1 MVHVYIA
8 NVRDLPDPK
17 EYPGIMGGLS
27 EERKKKILRYRRD
40 MDRKQ
45 SLGAGLLLYHVL
57 KEHGFDAGKMSYGPH
72 GKPEINGIY
81 FNLSHSYDYVMC
93 AVSDRIVGC
102 DIEKTEKIR
111 ENIAEHFFTEN
122 EVRYLNTF
130 EEKARL
136 DEFYRMWTLKE
147 SYMKMTGE
155 GMSLPLKAFDIQIGE
170 SIQIYREGK
179 RCDCFIKEYEI
190 AGYKVSVC
198 AEEAV
203 FEKEI
208 EEIMLASVFPE
219 SMREYDFGV
228 DEK

>member
-17 EYPGIMGGLS
+17 EYPGIMGELS

-40 MDRKQ
+40 ADRKQ

-81 FNLSHSYDYVMC
+81 FNLSHSYDYVVC
-93 AVSDRIVGC
+93 AVSHRPVGC

-122 EVRYLNTF
+122 EVRYLNIF

-198 AEEAV
+198 AEETV
-203 FEKEI
+203 FAQEI
-208 EEIMLASVFPE
+208 EDVMFASVFPE
-219 SMREYDFGV
+219 LMREVDFGV
-228 DEK
+228 GEK